1 MAAMVAV
8 LLAGAWWTQRSGLA
22 REGGEEMPMR
32 NPFHLK
38 RALTWGLALAGVML
52 ISAAA
57 RAGFGDRGLLVAA
70 TLSGFA
76 DVQPIT
82 LAVSSQVNTIGL
94 PTRTAALAIVLA
106 IGSNTLAKAGF
117 AWISGGRAFG
127 GRLAIILA
135 ISLAAALAMVALRT

>member
-1 MAAMVAV
+1 
-8 LLAGAWWTQRSGLA
+8 
-22 REGGEEMPMR
+22 MR

-70 TLSGFA
+70 ALSGFA

-94 PTRTAALAIVLA
+94 PTGTAALAIVLA

-127 GRLAIILA
+127 ARLAAILA
-135 ISLAAALAMVALRT
+135 TSLVAALAMVALKL